1 MGTLVPLSAWD
12 NPSKRRLEAIRAA
25 QERNEE
31 KLLELHRAYL
41 VLKGRKR
48 ARLSPETLALYQV
61 AIRDYLAWAWPPEA
75 PGPKVEILKATGDD
89 LDRWIHD
96 LETQGGHLNPKPSP
110 LKPGSIATYLAAV
123 RSFYRALAWAKA
135 AEIPQVRAPQDP
147 TPAHER
153 RPALPPELYQKLLL
167 YLTYDEPQAH
177 RDRLAV
183 RLMGEAGLRISEVV
197 NLRLTEVHL
206 GERLLEVTGKGG
218 KRRSVPISRS
228 LAEELGRWLLL
239 RRAHARPGEARLL
252 INLGGRKG
260 HGKGMTEKTLRERL
274 NQHYRALGFPSRYH
288 GAHLLRHTAGTR
300 IYRKSRDLHI
310 TARLLGHANV
320 NTSAIYAKMDME
332 GLFSLVDRLEEEV

>member
-1 MGTLVPLSAWD
+1 MGALVPLSTWQ
-12 NPSKRRLEAIRAA
+12 NPAKRRLEAIRAA
-25 QERNEE
+25 HERDEE
-31 KLLELHRAYL
+31 KLLELHHAYL

-48 ARLSPETLALYQV
+48 ARLSPKTLALYQV
-61 AIRDYLAWAWPPEA
+61 AIRDYLAWAWPPGA
-75 PGPKVEILKATGDD
+75 CGPKIEILKATGDD
-89 LDRWIHD
+89 LDRWVHD
-96 LETQGGHLNPKPSP
+96 LETQGGHLNPNPSP

-135 AEIPQVRAPQDP
+135 AELPQARAPQDP

-153 RPALPPELYQKLLL
+153 RPALPLELYQRLLAHL
-167 YLTYDEPQAH
+167 AHDEPQAR

-197 NLRLTEVHL
+197 NLELPEVHL
-206 GERLLEVTGKGG
+206 EERLLEVTGKGG

-228 LAEELGRWLLL
+228 LAEELSAWLLV
-239 RRAHARPGEARLL
+239 RRAHARPGDKHLL
-252 INLGGRKG
+252 INLGERKG
-260 HGKGMTEKTLRERL
+260 HGRGMTEKTLRERL
-274 NQHYRALGFPSRYH
+274 NRHYRTLGFPPRYY

-300 IYRKSRDLHI
+300 IYRKSRDLHA

-332 GLFSLVDRLEEEV
+332 GLFSLVDRLEEES